1 MHWPADLDPSDLKQP
16 DPRSCGAASA
26 LAAKAMLSGWRPADA
41 DTGIAGQIL
50 AEHRLL
56 TSSTSPRDRFQ
67 MPWPRALGTPPWA
80 IVNLLRVLTGQ
91 HIATVFARPRPAIAY
106 EIVREQLRTRPVAVY
121 VGSRWL
127 PRHVILAVAALDGAI
142 EVFDPA
148 HGRLVRVPEE
158 DWTHHKIGVAGWSH
172 VWFVA

>member
-26 LAAKAMLSGWRPADA
+26 LAAKAMLTAWRPTHAATEITDA
-41 DTGIAGQIL
+41 
-50 AEHRLL
+50 HRLL

-91 HIATVFARPRPAIAY
+91 HIATVFARPRPAVAY
-106 EIVREQLRTRPVAVY
+106 DVVREQLATRPVVVY
-121 VGSRWL
+121 IGSRWL
-127 PRHVILAVAALDGAI
+127 PRHVILAVAVLDGGI
-142 EVFDPA
+142 QVFDPA
-148 HGRLVRVPEE
+148 HGRLVRVPE
-158 DWTHHKIGVAGWSH
+158 DNWTGHEIGVAGWSH